1 MKLIYIVQ
9 VSSPNLI
16 NHGDALDCG
25 AAMVPLRR
33 IIILNMTN
41 DANDMNTG
49 NRSLKSP
56 DQGFR
61 VLRWEGNPY
70 MPQSRCGNRLCRSRI
85 TIRQYCNIDY
95 NTIHSANTIRL
106 V

>member
-41 DANDMNTG
+41 DANDIN
-49 NRSLKSP
+49 NRSLKTP
-56 DQGFR
+56 DFPRSGIQGICTAVGR
-61 VLRWEGNPY
+61 
-70 MPQSRCGNRLCRSRI
+70 QSIPVCTCHKVGVEIVCVVPGL
-85 TIRQYCNIDY
+85 QYA
-95 NTIHSANTIRL
+95 TSAR
-106 V
+106 